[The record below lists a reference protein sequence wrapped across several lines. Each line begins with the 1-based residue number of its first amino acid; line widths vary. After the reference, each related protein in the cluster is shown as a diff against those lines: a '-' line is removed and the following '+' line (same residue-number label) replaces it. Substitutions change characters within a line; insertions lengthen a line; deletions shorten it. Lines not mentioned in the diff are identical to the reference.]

1 LASVA
6 AHVAMMAPPH
16 ARSQNFEV
24 TSTGGAGCRTVRP
37 DDPQGGAV
45 LFFVRF
51 EISQP
56 ETLANADLVETWKRE
71 AAAALGAKDAGAVTH
86 LWKVAGQR
94 VVLAV
99 VDLPSAEDLDRALAS
114 LPIIREMGAGV
125 RTEALPIYAYETFA
139 SDLNAGIHG
148 S

>member
-1 LASVA
+1 
-6 AHVAMMAPPH
+6 M
-16 ARSQNFEV
+16 
-24 TSTGGAGCRTVRP
+24 
-37 DDPQGGAV
+37 

-51 EISQP
+51 DVTQP
-56 ETLANADLVETWKRE
+56 ANVSNSELVETWVRE
-71 AAAALGAKDAGAVTH
+71 AEAAIGAMEAGAVPH

-99 VDLPSAEDLDRALAS
+99 VDLPTPEDLDRALGG

-125 RTEALPIYAYETFA
+125 RTEAVPIYDYRSFA
-139 SDLNAGIHG
+139 EDLNAGVHG